1 MSRYLAERPTVAESD
16 ARFFDTAA
24 MYFHVLRDGYGGD
37 YAAERTAVLIEDK
50 LTERAT
56 GYTKDG
62 IRFGTR
68 ELRRHWEEV
77 AVTYTDAAVSIAA
90 LMASGNMDDARCA
103 LAATLDAIEP
113 S

>member
-1 MSRYLAERPTVAESD
+1 MTRYLAERPTLAEADELFIDQIVHWFD
-16 ARFFDTAA
+16 AYRASFGPS
-24 MYFHVLRDGYGGD
+24 V
-37 YAAERTAVLIEDK
+37 AAERTAEMIEDR

-56 GYTKDG
+56 GYTKTNL
-62 IRFGTR
+62 RFGLR

-77 AVTYTDAAVSIAA
+77 AVTYTDTANDIAA
-90 LMASGNMDDARCA
+90 LMKAGNWDDARCA